1 MESAPLPVAGK
12 FSSHKARRSHTMRLP
27 QLEARKLDSTR
38 VPLERHEAS
47 RKGTQCRRL
56 EHHRLC
62 GKGNQLRTMRRIHIS
77 AQAEDS
83 DKVVRDNA
91 RILHIR
97 PGEEEKA
104 RGEERAEVAK
114 Q

>member
-1 MESAPLPVAGK
+1 
-12 FSSHKARRSHTMRLP
+12 
-27 QLEARKLDSTR
+27 
-38 VPLERHEAS
+38 
-47 RKGTQCRRL
+47 
-56 EHHRLC
+56 
-62 GKGNQLRTMRRIHIS
+62 MRRIHIP

-104 RGEERAEVAK
+104 RGEERAEEITK
-114 Q
+114 QREVPFETMARR